1 MRLGS
6 VITWRRSVSKARDAA
21 HLLAKR
27 FMVAGKMSVVPGSIG
42 TSDEGIQLAAKLKR
56 EDAWEE
62 TQAFAILGV
71 QAVGYSDGIE
81 SESGERSPPE
91 VVVYAAK
98 TTVKEINALAK
109 SVVAGVSVRIR
120 KIGLVTVHPDD
131 VDGVETEPHAYVCE
145 NGRVA
150 CGGSCSTATG
160 YAGTIGALV
169 RKAKDDSIYLL
180 SCNHVIAACNQI
192 DPGMPIMAPAPDDA
206 RPDKVLPL
214 SIARLHEAILLQTG
228 SLGLAGSGEE
238 DLALGRIINP
248 DLVSSWQ
255 GDPENGFDTPTEIV
269 DAKPGMKVK
278 KFGRTTGLTFGV
290 VDALVAEPY
299 PVHCQSKKFKGEVWF
314 RNIVYVDG
322 QGEAFALPGDS
333 GSLVVTEDGTKAVGL
348 LFSSNGNGEFGQLI
362 PMRHVAGKLGV
373 SLINGHGI

>member
-1 MRLGS
+1 
-6 VITWRRSVSKARDAA
+6 VSKARDAA

-27 FMVAGKMSVVPGSIG
+27 FMVAGKMAVVPRSIG
-42 TSDEGIQLAAKLKR
+42 TPDEGIQLAAKMKK
-56 EDAWEE
+56 DGAWEE
-62 TQAFAILGV
+62 TQVFANIGV
-71 QAVGYSDGIE
+71 QAVGYTDGIE
-81 SESGERSPPE
+81 SESGEKTPPE

-98 TTVKEINALAK
+98 TTVKEIKDLAD
-109 SVVAGVSVRIR
+109 SVVAGVRVRIQ

-131 VDGVETEPHAYVCE
+131 VDGVETEPHVYVLD

-150 CGGSCSTATG
+150 CGGSCVTATG

-169 RKAKDDSIYLL
+169 RKEGSDSIFLL

-206 RPDKVLPL
+206 RPHSELPR
-214 SIARLHEAILLQTG
+214 SIARLHEAVLLQTG

-238 DLALGRIINP
+238 DLALGLVIDP

-255 GDPENGFDTPTEIV
+255 GDSTDGFDTPTEIA
-269 DAKPGMKVK
+269 DAKPGMRVK
-278 KFGRTTGLTFGV
+278 KFGRTTGLTHGV
-290 VDALVAEPY
+290 VDALVPEPY

-322 QGEAFALPGDS
+322 KGEPFALPGDS

-362 PMRHVAGKLGV
+362 PMRHAASKLGV
-373 SLINGHGI
+373 SLISGHGI

>member
-1 MRLGS
+1 M
-6 VITWRRSVSKARDAA
+6 SKAREAA
-21 HLLAKR
+21 HILAKR
-27 FMVAGKMSVVPGSIG
+27 FMVAGKMAVVPRSIG
-42 TSDEGIQLAAKLKR
+42 TLDEGIKLAAKLR
-56 EDAWEE
+56 HEGAWEE
-62 TQAFAILGV
+62 TQAFANIGV

-81 SESGERSPPE
+81 GEGGEKTPPE

-98 TTVKEINALAK
+98 TTVKEIKDLAN
-109 SVVAGVSVRIR
+109 SLVAGIHVRIQ

-131 VDGVETEPHAYVCE
+131 VDGVETEPNAYLLD

-150 CGGSCSTATG
+150 CGGSCATATG

-169 RKAKDDSIYLL
+169 KKEGSDLIFLL

-206 RPDKVLPL
+206 RPNGVLPR
-214 SIARLHEAILLQTG
+214 SIARLHEAILLQSG

-238 DLALGRIINP
+238 DLALGLVLDQ

-255 GDPENGFDTPTEIV
+255 GDPADGFDTPTEVV
-269 DAKPGMKVK
+269 DAKPGMRVK
-278 KFGRTTGLTFGV
+278 KFGRTTGLTHGV
-290 VDALVAEPY
+290 VDSLVAEPY

-322 QGEAFALPGDS
+322 RGEAFALPGDS

-348 LFSSNGNGEFGQLI
+348 LFSSNGNGEFGQII
-362 PMRHVAGKLGV
+362 PMRHIESKLRV
-373 SLINGHGI
+373 SLINGHGT